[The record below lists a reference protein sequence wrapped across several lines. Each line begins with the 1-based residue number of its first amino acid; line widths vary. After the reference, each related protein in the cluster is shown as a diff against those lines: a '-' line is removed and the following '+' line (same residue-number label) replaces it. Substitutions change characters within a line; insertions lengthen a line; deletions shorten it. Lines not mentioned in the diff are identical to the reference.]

1 MGRKLISILIISII
15 SLSFLFV
22 VGCAGSP
29 IRRGGEAAR
38 NRSNLAKLNLG
49 MTKDE
54 VVHLMGRPSKTEVYE
69 IQGKNLEFWHYR
81 TEYNWLLG
89 TLEDTALI
97 FEDGVLKG
105 WELGNYND
113 QTLVKSERKLE
124 RASLELILVAYP
136 PLK

>member
-1 MGRKLISILIISII
+1 
-15 SLSFLFV
+15 
-22 VGCAGSP
+22 
-29 IRRGGEAAR
+29 
-38 NRSNLAKLNLG
+38 
-49 MTKDE
+49 MTKNE

>member
-1 MGRKLISILIISII
+1 MLRKLISIFIVSLI
-15 SLSFLFV
+15 FLFII
-22 VGCAGSP
+22 GCAGSP

-54 VVHLMGRPSKTEVYE
+54 VVNLMGRPAETEAYE
-69 IQGKNLEFWHYR
+69 IQERNLEFWHYR

-89 TLEDTALI
+89 TLQDTALV

-105 WELGNYND
+105 WGLGNYND
-113 QTLVKSERKLE
+113 QTLVKPESKLE
-124 RASLELILVAYP
+124 GTLLDLILVLP
-136 PLK
+136 PYQL

>member
-1 MGRKLISILIISII
+1 MRRKLISIFII
-15 SLSFLFV
+15 SLTFLFI

-49 MTKDE
+49 MAKNE
-54 VVHLMGRPSKTEVYE
+54 VVSLMGRPSKTEAYE

-81 TEYNWLLG
+81 TEYNWQLG
-89 TLEDTALI
+89 TLEDTALV

-113 QTLVKSERKLE
+113 QTLVKPENKMEGTL
-124 RASLELILVAYP
+124 LDLILVVP
-136 PLK
+136 PYLL